1 MDKRSQQPKNVVR
14 CLAVLLFAL
23 ATWNSGVAEPIKQ
36 ARLTQAIGDVRLVR
50 SDGMPRPI
58 LVNDGLDAGSTL
70 QTGLVSRAELTF
82 ADSTVA
88 RLAANTLLTFE
99 NGTRNLNLSDGAILV
114 QVPKSAKG
122 ARIHS
127 AGVAAAISGTTVM
140 FEHHPGM
147 YKFLVLEGNGRLYR
161 PGHLG
166 DSILVHPGQM
176 VIGNPNSAVSD
187 PVDVDIGRFLK
198 TSHLIIDF
206 APLRSE
212 SSIVSESQK
221 QQRQK
226 SKKVLID
233 TNLVIFGGGTQVSLA
248 EPEQTEAVDQGQ
260 IFLLILIRLGFRD
273 GGFAQQIHS
282 EGQRALSQPGDRG

>member
-1 MDKRSQQPKNVVR
+1 VDKRSQQPKDIVK

-23 ATWNSGVAEPIKQ
+23 ATWNSGVAAPIKQ
-36 ARLTQAIGDVRLVR
+36 ARLTQAVGDVRLVG
-50 SDGMPRPI
+50 SDGIPRPI
-58 LVNDGLDAGSTL
+58 LVNDVLDAGSTL
-70 QTGLVSRAELTF
+70 QTGLASRAELTF

-198 TSHLIIDF
+198 TSHLIVDF

-233 TNLVIFGGGTQVSLA
+233 TNLVIFGGGTQVSLV
-248 EPEQTEAVDQGQ
+248 EPEQTEAVDQGTATHPPAARPNPTPDS
-260 IFLLILIRLGFRD
+260 IPRP
-273 GGFAQQIHS
+273 
-282 EGQRALSQPGDRG
+282 RATGSPAVEAAERQ

>member
-1 MDKRSQQPKNVVR
+1 MDKRSQQPKDIVR
-14 CLAVLLFAL
+14 CLAVLLFPL
-23 ATWNSGVAEPIKQ
+23 ATWNSGVAAPIKQ
-36 ARLTQAIGDVRLVR
+36 ARLTQAIGDVRLVG
-50 SDGMPRPI
+50 SDGIPRPI
-58 LVNDGLDAGSTL
+58 LVNDVLDAGSTL
-70 QTGLVSRAELTF
+70 QTGLASRAELTF

-99 NGTRNLNLSDGAILV
+99 NGTRNLNLGDGALLI

-122 ARIHS
+122 ARIHA
-127 AGVAAAISGTTVM
+127 AGVAAAISATTVM
-140 FEHHPGM
+140 FEHHPGI
-147 YKFLVLEGNGRLYR
+147 YKVLVLEGNGRLYR

-248 EPEQTEAVDQGQ
+248 EPEQTDAVDQGTATHPQ
-260 IFLLILIRLGFRD
+260 AARPNPTPDSIPRP
-273 GGFAQQIHS
+273 
-282 EGQRALSQPGDRG
+282 RATGSPAVDAAERQ

>member
-1 MDKRSQQPKNVVR
+1 MDKRSQQPKDVVR

-23 ATWNSGVAEPIKQ
+23 ATSNSGVAAPIKQ
-36 ARLTQAIGDVRLVR
+36 ARLTQAIGDVRLVG
-50 SDGMPRPI
+50 SDGTPRPVS
-58 LVNDGLDAGSTL
+58 VNDLLDAGSTL
-70 QTGLVSRAELTF
+70 QTGLSSRAELTF

-99 NGTRNLNLSDGAILV
+99 NGTRNLNLSDGALLV
-114 QVPKSAKG
+114 QVPKNAKG
-122 ARIHS
+122 TRIHA

-161 PGHLG
+161 PSHLG

-233 TNLVIFGGGTQVSLA
+233 TNLVIFGGGTQVSLT
-248 EPEQTEAVDQGQ
+248 EPEQTDAVDQGTATPPPAARPNPTPDS
-260 IFLLILIRLGFRD
+260 IPRP
-273 GGFAQQIHS
+273 
-282 EGQRALSQPGDRG
+282 RATRSPAVDAAERQ